1 MYCDR
6 SWITRL
12 RTKTSRLASLAG
24 VVAFIIFLV
33 LEPRHKELSVK
44 IFYGR
49 YSYEFLGQDP
59 IAGIL
64 CRIICYA
71 VGAFMTFAIL
81 MLMTERQTAFSY
93 IGTRTMAILYIPRAY
108 LLLFKKR
115 HPASGSYRHSGR
127 LFYTD
132 RILYSA
138 DRSLFASAVYIHN
151 KQDCFLASATASA
164 A

>member
-71 VGAFMTFAIL
+71 VGRIYDLCNTDADDRKADCIFL
-81 MLMTERQTAFSY
+81 YRHPY
-93 IGTRTMAILYIPRAY
+93 HGDLYIPRAY

-151 KQDCFLASATASA
+151 K
-164 A
+164 